1 MKILKEIAGRIWA
14 LWGMVS
20 FVATFLL
27 IYIPAM
33 ITWLLPDPQ
42 GQRIFINIARLW
54 MSVWLRLVGCPVTIK
69 GREHFK
75 EGTSYVVTCNH
86 NSLLDVPLSSPF
98 IPGPNKTIAK
108 TSFAKVPLFGFY
120 YMKGAIL
127 VDRNNDKSRR
137 QSFEKMKEVLAK
149 GIHMCIYPEGTR
161 NRTAEPLKK
170 FYDGAFK
177 LATDTSTS
185 VIPTIIFNTK
195 KALPANKPFYF
206 IPHRLHMHFLP
217 PVPVNSMSAEQ
228 LKQTVFGI
236 MKEYYAA
243 NNQKLEK

>member
-1 MKILKEIAGRIWA
+1 MKIFKEIFGRIWA
-14 LWGMVS
+14 LWGIIS
-20 FVATFLL
+20 FVVTFLL
-27 IYIPAM
+27 IYVPAM
-33 ITWLLPDPQ
+33 FTWLLPDPQ
-42 GQRIFINIARLW
+42 GQRVFINIARLW
-54 MSVWLRLVGCPVTIK
+54 MSVWLRLVGCPVMII
-69 GREHFK
+69 GREQFK
-75 EGTSYVVTCNH
+75 KGTSYIITCNH

-108 TSFAKVPLFGFY
+108 TSFVKVPLFGFY

-177 LATDTSTS
+177 LATDTNTS
-185 VIPTIIFNTK
+185 VIPTVIFNTK

-206 IPHRLHMHFLP
+206 IPHRLQMHFLP
-217 PVPVNSMSAEQ
+217 PVPVNGMTTEQ

-236 MKEYYAA
+236 MKEYYSA
-243 NNQKLEK
+243 NHQKLEK